1 LKFVG
6 IDIAFD
12 IAMNQKSLNHNL
24 AQCLAITALLIGASA
39 ICFAQEPRH
48 KTEAEIR
55 ALIKK
60 SHSKDYEVA
69 DEANENLSKLS
80 IKDVPTLILILRR
93 GETCERTGSAQ
104 LIVDLDRGNKN
115 LIPVLIELSKG
126 GTASSSDE
134 DLICRR
140 GATFLLAF
148 TTEGIRVLT
157 RFLKEGEN
165 LFIRQSAIFAFD
177 ELTETANY
185 PEGSLGAMKEAIP
198 IIAESGKLDDEVM
211 KNMSN
216 EVLWQ
221 IVRQGGEELSKIAK
235 QYVDKNPK

>member
-1 LKFVG
+1 MYVALY
-6 IDIAFD
+6 
-12 IAMNQKSLNHNL
+12 IAMNQKCFNRNL
-24 AQCLAITALLIGASA
+24 TCCLAILALLTGSFT
-39 ICFAQEPRH
+39 ICFAQEPKL

-60 SHSKDYEVA
+60 SRSKDYKAA
-69 DEANENLSKLS
+69 DEANEILSKLS
-80 IKDVPTLILILRR
+80 VRDVPTLTAIFRK
-93 GETCERTGSAQ
+93 GGTCERMESAQ

-115 LIPVLIELSKG
+115 LTPILIELSKG
-126 GTASSSDE
+126 GTASSSEE

-148 TTEGIRVLT
+148 STEGICVLT

-185 PEGSLGAMKEAIP
+185 PEGSLEVMKEAIP
-198 IIAESGKLDDEVM
+198 VIAESGKVDDEVM
-211 KNMSN
+211 QNMSN

-221 IVRQGGEELSKIAK
+221 IIRQGGEELSKIAK
-235 QYVDKNPK
+235 KYVNESPD